1 MHLQINAKCVLSD
14 SGTLTEESSI
24 CNFPALNIREAQER
38 PEGFEE
44 AAVMLVG
51 LNIDRI
57 LQGLRILESQG
68 RGVKRTLH
76 IVSDY
81 SANNISEKIARIIL
95 SYTDYVNRIIWKKY

>member
-1 MHLQINAKCVLSD
+1 MKLQINAKCVLSD

-44 AAVMLVG
+44 ATVMLVG
-51 LNIDRI
+51 INIDCI
-57 LQGLRILESQG
+57 LQGLRVLENQG
-68 RGVKRTLH
+68 RDAERTLN

-81 SANNISEKIARIIL
+81 STNNVSEKIVRIIL
-95 SYTDYVNRIIWKKY
+95 SYTDYINRIVWKRY

>member
-44 AAVMLVG
+44 ASVMLVG
-51 LNIDRI
+51 LSIARI
-57 LQGLRILESQG
+57 LQGLKILENQG
-68 RGVKRTLH
+68 RGAVRTLNM
-76 IVSDY
+76 VSDY
-81 SANNISEKIARIIL
+81 APDNVSEKIARIIL
-95 SYTDYVNRIIWKKY
+95 SYTDYVNRIVWKKY